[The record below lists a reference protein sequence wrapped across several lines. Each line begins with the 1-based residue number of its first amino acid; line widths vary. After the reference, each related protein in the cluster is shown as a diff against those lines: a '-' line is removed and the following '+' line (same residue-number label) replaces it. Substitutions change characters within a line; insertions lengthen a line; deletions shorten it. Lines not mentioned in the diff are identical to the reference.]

1 MKNTALEQRL
11 GDEVLS
17 FIQQRNS
24 LQLATLGED
33 GAPYAS
39 YAQFA
44 SDGQFLYVLLSD
56 IAVHG
61 LNLLHRP
68 RASVLLIED
77 EATAQDTYA
86 RVRINYQILAKQ
98 LSITSADG
106 RAALTLLEQ
115 RFGER
120 PQRLAELE
128 DFRLFRL
135 TPVHGRYVK
144 GFGRAYTLAGGSLTG
159 ESIEHL
165 RGGHRP
171 RELQSA

>member
-17 FIQQRNS
+17 FIHQRKS

-33 GAPYAS
+33 DTPYAS
-39 YAQFA
+39 YAPFA
-44 SDGQFLYVLLSD
+44 TDGQCLYVLLSD

-77 EATAQDTYA
+77 EATAQDNYA
-86 RVRINYQILAKQ
+86 RVRINYQILARQ
-98 LSITSADG
+98 IPVTSPEGKD
-106 RAALTLLEQ
+106 ALALLEQ

-135 TPVHGRYVK
+135 APVLGRYVK

-159 ESIEHL
+159 ENIEHL

-171 RELQSA
+171 RELRSA